1 MEEAKI
7 RKYADLMGELGLS
20 GLEINEN
27 GVTVRLERNE
37 SIPQTAQKAV
47 VSLNPT
53 ERHDTGTIEVCS
65 PMVGV
70 FYRSPNENAEPFVQV
85 GDTVHKG
92 DILCIIEAMK
102 LMNEIVAEQSG
113 TITEI
118 CASEGTVVDFGRV
131 LFRLKEEQK

>member
-1 MEEAKI
+1 MEEARI

-37 SIPQTAQKAV
+37 STPQTAQKAV
-47 VSLNPT
+47 VSPNST
-53 ERHDTGTIEVCS
+53 ERPDAGVIEVCS

-70 FYRSPNENAEPFVQV
+70 FYRAPTENTEPFVQI

-92 DILCIIEAMK
+92 DVLCIIEAMK

-113 TITEI
+113 TVTEI
-118 CASEGTVVDFGRV
+118 CAGEGAVVDFGRV
-131 LFRLKEEQK
+131 LFRLREEQK